1 MPVAPNAE
9 AAIWY
14 DDDGTGE
21 AGEAV
26 LLVHGGLFDSM
37 DGARFWRAPGV
48 VSDLVAAGYRVLTP
62 DRRFH
67 GRTTAPFAAH
77 CWAREASDLLAVV
90 GQAGLERVHIVA
102 GSNGCSAAV
111 RLALLAPETMAS
123 LALCWPAAPRNEALG
138 AAFELSAGA
147 VERQGPAAYL
157 AARRNTGI
165 PRPDEIG
172 IRPGF
177 PWGMALLHDD
187 ALAASFCALSSEE
200 AARIMRETGRS
211 LLQGTLL
218 RGLDEH
224 DAAVLSQQDFPIAVL
239 PAEPENPYHPLA
251 TAQALAAALSGC
263 RLLPGF
269 PETPTPL
276 FPMRRAEFAATLA
289 SWLANASQ

>member
-1 MPVAPNAE
+1 MPVAPNVE
-9 AAIWY
+9 AAVWY
-14 DDDGTGE
+14 DDDGAGE

-26 LLVHGGLFDSM
+26 LLVHGGLFDPM

-77 CWAREASDLLAVV
+77 FWAREASDLLAVV
-90 GQAGLERVHIVA
+90 GHAGLERVHVVA

-111 RLALLAPETMAS
+111 RLALLSPVSMAS

-138 AAFELSAGA
+138 AAFELSAEA
-147 VERQGPAAYL
+147 VEQQGPVAYL
-157 AARRNTGI
+157 VARRNTGI

-172 IRPGF
+172 IQPGF
-177 PWGMALLHDD
+177 PWGLALPRDD
-187 ALAASFCALSSEE
+187 ALAASFCALSSDE

-211 LLQGTLL
+211 LLQGTLV

-224 DAAVLSQQDFPIAVL
+224 DAALLSRQDIPIAVL

-251 TAQALAAALSGC
+251 TARALADALPGC
-263 RLLPGF
+263 RLLPGY

-276 FPMRRAEFAATLA
+276 FPTRRAEFAATLA
-289 SWLANASQ
+289 GWLANAT

>member
-14 DDDGTGE
+14 DDDGAGE
-21 AGEAV
+21 PGEAV
-26 LLVHGGLFDSM
+26 LLVHGGLFDPM

-67 GRTTAPFAAH
+67 GRTTPPFAVH
-77 CWAREASDLLAVV
+77 SWAREASDLLAVV
-90 GQAGLERVHIVA
+90 GHAGLERVHVVA

-111 RLALLAPETMAS
+111 RLALLAPETVAS

-138 AAFELSAGA
+138 AAFELSAAA

-157 AARRNTGI
+157 AALRASGI

-177 PWGMALLHDD
+177 PWGLALPRDD
-187 ALAASFCALSSEE
+187 ALAASFCALPSSDI
-200 AARIMRETGRS
+200 ARIMRETGRS
-211 LLQGTLL
+211 LLQGPLL

-224 DAAVLSQQDFPIAVL
+224 DAAMLDHQDIPIAVL
-239 PAEPENPYHPLA
+239 PAESENPYHPLA
-251 TAQALAAALSGC
+251 TARALAAALPGC
-263 RLLPGF
+263 RLLPGY

-276 FPMRRAEFAATLA
+276 FPARRAGFTATLIG
-289 SWLANASQ
+289 WLTSVS